1 MVVQFLGIKIVFFML
16 YTFSFFPV
24 VASCKLVYFWKY
36 YSRALSSSTIVF
48 STGSSGPVIITYI
61 LTELYNDLLKMH

>member
-1 MVVQFLGIKIVFFML
+1 MVLKLFFLCCIPFH
-16 YTFSFFPV
+16 FFPV

-48 STGSSGPVIITYI
+48 SIGSSGPVIITYI